1 MTNMVEHKAVLKH
14 LSDLI
19 GVEEKCAIRIAPKHD
34 EWLKSLAELKRKTG
48 EKFFVLIMGMFSSGK
63 SSMIN
68 ALLGEDLLPTGFL
81 PETGV
86 LTEIHYGENRK
97 ITMYP
102 KKGAWEGGDDPFDL
116 LNPSSDEIA
125 KYSSIDNEAGLNC
138 KDDSS
143 NKIESKFKKMVI
155 QWPLEILKDGVVLV
169 DSPGLDDPWNNDY
182 ITKNYLPNA
191 DAVIY
196 LMTSLQGYTGKD
208 VEQLEELNELG
219 LKNIIFG
226 YTWFD
231 QVLMTSTPAKLE
243 KTQRVL
249 TEQVEKH
256 SELGK
261 EAVHFLCSLDG
272 LRAKMT
278 GDQALAVRSGYDGLE
293 KYLNKYLVENK
304 GRDQVRVMSNMMI
317 NHANVMTKEAMILNQ
332 ANKIDV
338 EELEARIKAARKQ
351 LEIARMNTEAAKKA
365 FTISIK
371 NCIVPM
377 RDMIEKFVSTMADNV
392 DLEDYEPETE
402 LATGLGRL
410 NPIGTKKKAKEYQ
423 EECMEEYS
431 RRLNNVMNKWVT
443 TELSPALVDKELKC
457 VEDIQADLIHIA
469 QQLEGVNTILAEGI
483 VQGNGSGTASSI
495 ALGLSYAL
503 LTGDWY
509 TGGMAGVY
517 GSGVLAKRLAIQ
529 TGIGLATGALIASGV
544 VVSIP
549 VFVAAVI
556 VGDIINILSSNTER
570 QKEKIKKSVVKK
582 SREGFQSDKDNQNK
596 NIEAL
601 TANVEEHLNKVC
613 RDMTDA
619 LEADLRQKEEMIN
632 AAIREASSGI
642 EDKEALI
649 KMRESA
655 IKELE
660 HVVKEVEA
668 ISAEY
673 HVKNV

>member
-1 MTNMVEHKAVLKH
+1 MTKMVKHKEVLKH

-19 GVEEKCAIRIAPKHD
+19 GVEENCAIKIAPKHD
-34 EWLKSLAELKRKTG
+34 EWLKNLAEIKKKTG
-48 EKFFVLIMGMFSSGK
+48 EEFTVLIMGMFSSGK

-68 ALLGEDLLPTGFL
+68 ALLGEALLPTGFL

-86 LTEIHYGENRK
+86 LTEIRYGETRK

-102 KKGAWEGGDDPFDL
+102 KKGAWEGGDDSFDL
-116 LNPSSDEIA
+116 LNPSTDEIA

-138 KDDSS
+138 KDDFS
-143 NKIESKFKKMVI
+143 NKIESKFVKMEI

-182 ITKNYLPNA
+182 ITKSFLPNA

-261 EAVHFLCSLDG
+261 EAIHFLCSLDG
-272 LRAKMT
+272 IRAKMT
-278 GDQALAVRSGYDGLE
+278 GDQALAIRSGYDGLE

-317 NHANVMTKEAMILNQ
+317 NHANVMTKEANVLNH
-332 ANKIDV
+332 ANQIDV
-338 EELEARIKAARKQ
+338 EELEARIIAAKKQ

-365 FTISIK
+365 FAISIK
-371 NCIVPM
+371 NCIAPM

-392 DLEDYEPETE
+392 DLENYEPETE
-402 LATGLGRL
+402 LAKGLGRL
-410 NPIGTKKKAKEYQ
+410 NPVGTKKKAKEYQ
-423 EECMEEYS
+423 KECMDEYS
-431 RRLNNVMNKWVT
+431 RRLNNAMNKWMT
-443 TELSPALVDKELKC
+443 TELSSALVDQELKC
-457 VEDIQADLIHIA
+457 VEDIQGDLIHIA
-469 QQLEGVNTILAEGI
+469 EQLEGVNTILAEGT
-483 VQGNGSGTASSI
+483 VKGGGSGTVSSI

-517 GSGVLAKRLAIQ
+517 GSGIIAKRLVIQ
-529 TGIGLATGALIASGV
+529 TSIGLATGVLIASGV

-549 VFVAAVI
+549 AFVAAVI
-556 VGDIINILSSNTER
+556 IGDIINILSSNTEK
-570 QKEKIKKSVVKK
+570 QKEKIKKSVVKN

-601 TANVEEHLNKVC
+601 TANVEAHLNKVC
-613 RDMTDA
+613 QDMSDA
-619 LEADLRQKEEMIN
+619 LDKDLKLKEEMIN
-632 AAIREASSGI
+632 AAILEASIGI
-642 EDKEALI
+642 EEKEELI
-649 KMRESA
+649 KQREIA
-655 IKELE
+655 IKKLE
-660 HVVKEVEA
+660 QVVQEVEA

-673 HVKNV
+673 HVTTV